1 MKNVLI
7 VCSKNWFFENT
18 EVKKFIKKKNVK
30 IINSKKKLN
39 IKYLKYV
46 NPSIIFFPHWSYKVS
61 KRIIQKYNCICF
73 HTGPLP
79 QGRGGSTIQNLIMIN
94 KKNSTVCALKMTE
107 NIDAGPIFL
116 KKKIS
121 LKGNLEEIFKSI
133 SNAII
138 NMMKKLINKKI
149 IPKKQKGKISYFKRL
164 NKKNSKINSEISIKK
179 IYDKIRMLDS
189 PEYPKAYF
197 KIKNLKIEL
206 DASRIKKNYIF
217 CNAKIFKE
225 RKN

>member
-1 MKNVLI
+1 MKNILI
-7 VCSKNWFFENT
+7 VCSKNWFFENV

-79 QGRGGSTIQNLIMIN
+79 QGRGGSPIQNLIMIN
-94 KKNSTVCALKMTE
+94 KKKSTVCALKMTE

-116 KKKIS
+116 KKKLA
-121 LKGNLEEIFKSI
+121 LKEI
-133 SNAII
+133 
-138 NMMKKLINKKI
+138 
-149 IPKKQKGKISYFKRL
+149 
-164 NKKNSKINSEISIKK
+164 
-179 IYDKIRMLDS
+179 
-189 PEYPKAYF
+189 
-197 KIKNLKIEL
+197 
-206 DASRIKKNYIF
+206 
-217 CNAKIFKE
+217 
-225 RKN
+225 